1 MMDYQEIEHL
11 NDEVYDFLFDRELDF
26 ELEPQPQYAPEQ
38 PLDYVVEEIYAE
50 DIYY

>member
-1 MMDYQEIEHL
+1 MNYQEIEHL

-26 ELEPQPQYAPEQ
+26 ELEPQPRLEPEQ
-38 PLDYVVEEIYAE
+38 PLDYVVEEIYTE